1 MDSRDDGG
9 GARTPPGAR
18 KITDPRAIRAL
29 AHPLRL
35 SLLELI
41 QREGQLTASQASEA
55 LGESTANMS
64 WHLQV
69 LGRYG
74 FIEEAGGGRG
84 RARPWKLVATGLQFG
99 DAPGGRETTIAAEAL
114 ARLFHE
120 RAFHH
125 LRRWEDERHQYPPEW
140 QSAAFTSELVTYLE
154 PAELETLGQEMTDLL
169 LRYRERA
176 LDKSRRPEEARPVHL
191 VAFGH
196 SLPPTAS
203 GS

>member
-1 MDSRDDGG
+1 MGSQGGRGG
-9 GARTPPGAR
+9 GPTPSGAH
-18 KITDPRAIRAL
+18 KMTDPRAIRAL

-35 SLLELI
+35 SLLELV

-99 DAPGGRETTIAAEAL
+99 AEPEGGGATIAAEAL

-120 RAFHH
+120 RAFNH

-154 PAELETLGQEMTDLL
+154 PAELEALGQEMTDLL

-176 LDKSRRPEEARPVHL
+176 LDRSQRPKGARPVHL

-203 GS
+203 GA